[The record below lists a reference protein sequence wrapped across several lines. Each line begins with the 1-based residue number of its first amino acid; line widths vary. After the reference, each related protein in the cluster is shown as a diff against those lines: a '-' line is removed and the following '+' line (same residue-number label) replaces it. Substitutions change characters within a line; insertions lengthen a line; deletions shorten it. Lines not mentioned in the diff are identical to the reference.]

1 MIIVINSISSLN
13 IQKRVKV
20 TLKHLLLT
28 FWLLPLHAFLFTL
41 CATYYFKQVTM
52 HVFLLWIYFR
62 AFLPAFSL
70 STLFAVPEDIS
81 VKYPC
86 MHTFLHQQTQW
97 LPSFGFLCVSPFG
110 ASLTV
115 LVLSVNSCVFVW
127 GRELNLGPSV
137 WKPSTSPLSSA
148 CRRMC

>member
-1 MIIVINSISSLN
+1 MIIVISSISSLN

-52 HVFLLWIYFR
+52 LMFLLWIKIYPQ

-70 STLFAVPEDIS
+70 STLFTVPEDIS
-81 VKYPC
+81 VKYPS
-86 MHTFLHQQTQW
+86 MHTFLHQQT
-97 LPSFGFLCVSPFG
+97 
-110 ASLTV
+110 
-115 LVLSVNSCVFVW
+115 
-127 GRELNLGPSV
+127 
-137 WKPSTSPLSSA
+137 
-148 CRRMC
+148 